1 MKTQRGQKISRAGLA
16 LGGLAIAG
24 ALLGLDQPGDGW
36 PGSGQPH
43 LGLGTVSVAAI
54 AATPLG
60 FSRVPSRPDSLWG
73 QNRGATV
80 QPLNTGGSITPEDD
94 YPKEFTLIKKPVFF
108 DINPLKLREILQ
120 ILTYFLRPD
129 YASIPGELIE
139 TAATAPAH
147 SHSPP
152 SQEASESSFLVAI
165 NPWGTAQNPYQIA
178 LLLFLNTTGTVLM
191 LHYMSLRMQTQ
202 FKAHITEKEA
212 LPVAPDGWM
221 SLLDTNPAFNCAI
234 KPNGTVFFMNQAMLT
249 RVGYIRAEALGM
261 NYINTFIPPSDRPLV
276 SQTLEQLTQETQPQ
290 RIQTR
295 LLTKEGEEIWV
306 EWCVRSVYTGDRPRL
321 DYWIATGI
329 EIEDPSRV
337 EAHTRLWENMTQA
350 VSAAPD
356 FESALKVALCSMG
369 ETLGYSAGEAWVVN
383 PEGTALDCSGLYYAA
398 PGISYS
404 APGSCLRLEL
414 NQGLP
419 GRVMASGELE
429 WIADLAAE
437 AETGFPRSHRA
448 IACGFTSALG
458 IPILA
463 DRLVL
468 AVLVFFQSNPGKLD
482 RRMLPRISS
491 MALQVGS
498 VLHRLQTLKALQQAE
513 ANYRSIVENAVE
525 GIFQTTP
532 DGRYMS
538 ANPALAAL
546 YGYASLPELMAALC
560 DRSHQIYVDPR
571 CPEEFIRLLQQQD
584 VVTGF
589 EAQVYRADGSMIWI
603 SQNARAVRDA
613 RDQLMYYEGSVVNI
627 TDRKW
632 TEAQLRYN
640 ASHDAL
646 TGLWN
651 RGFFMDRLVK
661 AVSRAQSEADYEFA
675 VLFMDLDDF
684 KLVNDSL
691 GHSVGDRLLMA
702 IAGRL
707 EQCLGPN
714 DTLARFGGD
723 EFTLLL
729 EDIPRV
735 EDAIAVAHQVHETLG
750 QPFNAGSYEV
760 FASISIGIVH
770 STAGDRRQPD
780 FLRDA
785 DIAMYRA
792 KAREKGG
799 YVVFDATMREEAI
812 LRLELET
819 DLRWAIERGEFQM
832 FYQPIVRLTTGEI
845 SGFEAL
851 IRWHHPRKGWISPNV
866 FIPVAEETGAIE
878 RIGEWALIQ
887 SCNQLKSWKKQ
898 FPTYPSLKMSVNL
911 SGKQLTQKLSDRVE
925 EILQETGVDGWDL
938 KLEITETALVED
950 PEGAIAILDRLKALD
965 IQLCIDD
972 FGTGYSSLSYLHR
985 FPVDVL
991 KIDRSFVHQMSH
1003 LNDDSEIVRTIVTL
1017 AHTLGLDVIAEGIE
1031 TLDSMHELQILR
1043 CKYGQ
1048 GYFFSEPVNGEA
1060 AALLLTQGQVS
1071 DLEVS

>member
-1 MKTQRGQKISRAGLA
+1 MMRAGLA
-16 LGGLAIAG
+16 LGLVAIAG
-24 ALLGLDQPGDGW
+24 GVFVLDQQGG
-36 PGSGQPH
+36 
-43 LGLGTVSVAAI
+43 GLGWGGQFLAQTLGPFPVAAI
-54 AATPLG
+54 AATPPG
-60 FSRVPSRPDSLWG
+60 FSVVSSRPDSFPTRA
-73 QNRGATV
+73 RGVTEQRLGKV
-80 QPLNTGGSITPEDD
+80 GDITGGDGHQRDLKFIKNGLFIDD
-94 YPKEFTLIKKPVFF
+94 QFTKF
-108 DINPLKLREILQ
+108 Q
-120 ILTYFLRPD
+120 
-129 YASIPGELIE
+129 ELIQVSNYSLFPE
-139 TAATAPAH
+139 NSSISVNFKEGTARVGDP
-147 SHSPP
+147 SNPQP
-152 SQEASESSFLVAI
+152 SQDVSESSFLVVI
-165 NPWGTAQNPYQIA
+165 NPGGTVQKPYQIA
-178 LLLFLNTTGTVLM
+178 LFIFLSTTGTFLM

-202 FKAHITEKEA
+202 FKAQITEKEA
-212 LPVAPDGWM
+212 LPVAPDGLL

-234 KPNGTVFFMNQAMLT
+234 KPNGTVFFMNQAMLE
-249 RVGYIRAEALGM
+249 RVGYTRAEALGL
-261 NYINTFIPPSDRPLV
+261 NYIKTFIPAPDRPLV
-276 SQTLEQLTQETQPQ
+276 SQTWEQLTQETQPQ
-290 RIQTR
+290 RIQNR
-295 LLTKEGEEIWV
+295 LLTKQGAEIWV
-306 EWCVRSVYTGDRPRL
+306 EWCVRAVFTGDRQTL

-356 FESALKVALCSMG
+356 FESALKIALCSMG

-383 PEGTALDCSGLYYAA
+383 PEGTVLDCSGLYYAA
-398 PGISYS
+398 PGTSYVARYRS
-404 APGSCLRLEL
+404 GLRLEL
-414 NQGLP
+414 NHGLP
-419 GRVMASGELE
+419 GRVMASGEPE
-429 WIADLAAE
+429 WIADLAADSE
-437 AETGFPRSHRA
+437 KGFPREHSA

-468 AVLVFFQSNPGKLD
+468 AVLVFFQSTPGKLD
-482 RRMLPRISS
+482 LRMLPRISS

-538 ANPALAAL
+538 ANPALAAI
-546 YGYASLPELMAALC
+546 YGYASLPELMADLC
-560 DRSHQIYVDPR
+560 DHSHQIYVDPR
-571 CPEEFIRLLQQQD
+571 CPEEFIRLLQEQD

-589 EAQVYRADGSMIWI
+589 EAQVYRADGTMIWI

-707 EQCLGPN
+707 EECLGPN

-735 EDAIAVAHQVHETLG
+735 EDAIAVAHQVHETLR
-750 QPFNAGSYEV
+750 QPFTVGTYEV
-760 FASISIGIVH
+760 FAGMSIGIVH

-799 YVVFDATMREEAI
+799 YVVFDSTMREEAI

-819 DLRWAIERGEFQM
+819 DLRWAIKRGEFQM
-832 FYQPIVRLTTGEI
+832 FYQPIVRLSTGEI

-878 RIGEWALIQ
+878 PIGEWALIQ
-887 SCNQLKSWKKQ
+887 SCNQLRSWKKQ

-911 SGKQLTQKLSDRVE
+911 SGKQLTQNLSDRVE
-925 EILQETGVDGWDL
+925 QILLETGVDGWDL

-985 FPVDVL
+985 FPVDIL
-991 KIDRSFVHQMSH
+991 KIDRSFVSQMSP

-1060 AALLLTQGQVS
+1060 AALLLAEGQLS

>member
-1 MKTQRGQKISRAGLA
+1 MRRVRAKLA
-16 LGGLAIAG
+16 LGLLAIASG
-24 ALLGLDQPGDGW
+24 VVGLEQPTERVGWEPLPTQQTLGQIA
-36 PGSGQPH
+36 
-43 LGLGTVSVAAI
+43 VAAI
-54 AATPLG
+54 AGIPLG
-60 FSRVPSRPDSLWG
+60 FSPVSRPLDSLVEPPRNVTVEPLEIVESTTG
-73 QNRGATV
+73 EGYPGGFKFIKNPEFFAPNPTIKFRKLIQNLSFFL
-80 QPLNTGGSITPEDD
+80 QPAP
-94 YPKEFTLIKKPVFF
+94 
-108 DINPLKLREILQ
+108 
-120 ILTYFLRPD
+120 
-129 YASIPGELIE
+129 ASIPRNLIQ
-139 TAATAPAH
+139 AATTEPAY
-147 SHSPP
+147 
-152 SQEASESSFLVAI
+152 SQTHPAQEVSESSFLVAI
-165 NPWGTAQNPYQIA
+165 NPWVPVQKPYQIA
-178 LLLFLNTTGTVLM
+178 LFILLSTTGTVLM
-191 LHYMSLRMQTQ
+191 LHYLSLRMQTQ
-202 FKAHITEKEA
+202 FKVPLLQEETVPITAEE
-212 LPVAPDGWM
+212 LL
-221 SLLDTNPAFNCAI
+221 SLLDTNPAFNCVI
-234 KPNGTVFFMNQAMLT
+234 KPQGTVFFMNQVMLE
-249 RVGYIRAEALGM
+249 RVGYTRLEAVGM
-261 NYINTFIPPSDRPLV
+261 NYINTFIPRPDRLLV
-276 SQTLEQLTQETQPQ
+276 SETLQQLTEQTQPQ
-290 RIQTR
+290 RIQNR
-295 LLTKEGEEIWV
+295 ILTKKGEEIWV
-306 EWCVRSVYTGDRPRL
+306 EWSVRAVFRGDRQTL
-321 DYWIATGI
+321 DYWSATGI

-337 EAHTRLWENMTQA
+337 EAYTRLWENMTQA

-356 FESALKVALCSMG
+356 FEAALKTALCTLA
-369 ETLGYSAGEAWVVN
+369 ETLGYSAGEAWVAN
-383 PEGTALDCSGLYYAA
+383 TEGTALDYSGVSYAA
-398 PGISYS
+398 PGTSDVVRNS
-404 APGSCLRLEL
+404 GLRLEL

-419 GRVMASGELE
+419 GRVMASGEPE

-437 AETGFPRSHRA
+437 AQKGFPRHHSP

-463 DRLVL
+463 DRRTL
-468 AVLVFFQSNPGKLD
+468 AVLVFFQSTPEKPD
-482 RRMLPRISS
+482 PRIGPRLSS

-525 GIFQTTP
+525 GIFQMTP
-532 DGRYMS
+532 DGRYLS
-538 ANPALAAL
+538 ANPAFAEI
-546 YGYASLPELMAALC
+546 YGYTSLPALMSDLC
-560 DRSHQIYVDPR
+560 DRFHQIYIDPR
-571 CPEEFIRLLQQQD
+571 CPEEFIRLLQEQD
-584 VVTGF
+584 VVSGF
-589 EAQVYRADGSMIWI
+589 EAQVYRADGSLIWI
-603 SQNARAVRDA
+603 SQNARAVRDV
-613 RDQLMYYEGSVVNI
+613 RDRLMYYEGSVVNI
-627 TDRKW
+627 TDQKW

-729 EDIPRV
+729 EDIPQV
-735 EDAIAVAHQVHETLG
+735 EDAIAVAHQVHETLR
-750 QPFNAGSYEV
+750 QPFTVGTYEV
-760 FASISIGIVH
+760 FAGISIGIVH

-799 YVVFDATMREEAI
+799 YVVFDTTMREEAI

-819 DLRWAIERGEFQM
+819 DIRWAIERGEFQM
-832 FYQPIVRLTTGEI
+832 FYQPIVRLSTREI

-851 IRWHHPRKGWISPNV
+851 IRWEHPRKGWISPTV

-887 SCNQLKSWKKQ
+887 ACSQLRIWKKQ

-950 PEGAIAILDRLKALD
+950 PEGAIAILERLKSLD

-985 FPVDVL
+985 FPVDIL
-991 KIDRSFVHQMSH
+991 KIDRSFVSKMSP

-1031 TLDSMHELQILR
+1031 TLDSMHELELLR

-1048 GYFFSEPVNGEA
+1048 GYFFSQPVNGEG
-1060 AALLLTQGQVS
+1060 AALLLAQGQLS

>member
-1 MKTQRGQKISRAGLA
+1 MSRAGVA
-16 LGGLAIAG
+16 LGLVAIAV
-24 ALLGLDQPGDGW
+24 AVLGLEHPGGGW
-36 PGSGQPH
+36 AWERPPALTGGSDA
-43 LGLGTVSVAAI
+43 VAAI
-54 AATPLG
+54 AATPAG
-60 FSRVPSRPDSLWG
+60 FSPVSSHPDFFPSRSRRVAEQALEKVRDIPCGDI
-73 QNRGATV
+73 RPHPV
-80 QPLNTGGSITPEDD
+80 H
-94 YPKEFTLIKKPVFF
+94 LIKNRLCIDLEFIINLSQFIRLPRCYFVPENASLPGKIRAPIANSSTALKP
-108 DINPLKLREILQ
+108 Q
-120 ILTYFLRPD
+120 
-129 YASIPGELIE
+129 S
-139 TAATAPAH
+139 
-147 SHSPP
+147 
-152 SQEASESSFLVAI
+152 SQDVSKSSFLVVL
-165 NPWGTAQNPYQIA
+165 NPWETVQKPYQIA
-178 LLLFLNTTGTVLM
+178 LLIFLSTTGTFLM
-191 LHYMSLRMQTQ
+191 LHHISLRMQNQ
-202 FKAHITEKEA
+202 FQGHLTEEEEA
-212 LPVAPDGWM
+212 LPVASDGLL

-234 KPNGTVFFMNQAMLT
+234 KPNGTVFFMNQAMLE
-249 RVGYIRAEALGM
+249 RVGYTRPEAVGM
-261 NYINTFIPPSDRPLV
+261 NYIHTFIPEPDRPLV
-276 SQTLEQLTQETQPQ
+276 CASFEQLTQHTQPQ
-290 RIQTR
+290 RIQNR
-295 LLTKEGEEIWV
+295 LLTKKGEEIWV
-306 EWCVRSVYTGDRPRL
+306 EWCVRAVFRGDRQTL

-337 EAHTRLWENMTQA
+337 DAHIRLWENMTQA

-356 FESALKVALCSMG
+356 FESALKIALCSLG
-369 ETLGYSAGEAWVVN
+369 ETLGYSAGEVWVAN
-383 PEGTALDCSGLYYAA
+383 PEGTALDCSSVGYAA
-398 PGISYS
+398 PGTAYAARNS
-404 APGSCLRLEL
+404 GWRLEL

-419 GRVMASGELE
+419 GRVLASGEPE
-429 WIADLAAE
+429 WIEDLAAE
-437 AETGFPRSHRA
+437 PEKGFSSHHRA
-448 IACGFTSALG
+448 IACGLTSALG
-458 IPILA
+458 IPIRA
-463 DRLVL
+463 DRRVL
-468 AVLVFFQSNPGKLD
+468 AVLVFFLSTPGKLD

-491 MALQVGS
+491 MAIQVGS

-538 ANPALAAL
+538 ANPALAAI

-571 CPEEFIRLLQQQD
+571 CPEEFIRLLQEQD
-584 VVTGF
+584 VVSGF

-603 SQNARAVRDA
+603 SQNARAVRDVS
-613 RDQLMYYEGSVVNI
+613 DQLMYYEGSVVNI

-675 VLFMDLDDF
+675 VLFMDLDEF

-735 EDAIAVAHQVHETLG
+735 EDAIAVAHQVHETLR
-750 QPFNAGSYEV
+750 QPFNVGNHEV
-760 FASISIGIVH
+760 FAGISIGIVH

-799 YVVFDATMREEAI
+799 YVVFDTTMREEAI

-819 DLRWAIERGEFQM
+819 DLRWAVERGEFQM
-832 FYQPIVRLTTGEI
+832 FYQPIVRLSTGEI

-851 IRWHHPRKGWISPNV
+851 IRWYHPRKGWISPNV

-878 RIGEWALIQ
+878 QIGEWALVQ
-887 SCNQLKSWKKQ
+887 SCSQLRSWKKQ

-911 SGKQLTQKLSDRVE
+911 SGKQLTQNLSDRVE

-991 KIDRSFVHQMSH
+991 KIDRSFISQMSS

-1048 GYFFSEPVNGEA
+1048 GYFFSAPVNGEA
-1060 AALLLTQGQVS
+1060 AALLLRRGQLS

>member
-1 MKTQRGQKISRAGLA
+1 MIRAGLA
-16 LGGLAIAG
+16 LGLVAIVG
-24 ALLGLDQPGDGW
+24 GMFVLDQQGGRLGW
-36 PGSGQPH
+36 VGQLAQTRELFPE
-43 LGLGTVSVAAI
+43 AAI
-54 AATPLG
+54 AVTPPG
-60 FSRVPSRPDSLWG
+60 FSIVSSRPDSFPTRA
-73 QNRGATV
+73 RGVTEQRLGKV
-80 QPLNTGGSITPEDD
+80 GDITGGEGRPREL
-94 YPKEFTLIKKPVFF
+94 KLIKNGLSIDDPFAKVQKLIRVSNDSFF
-108 DINPLKLREILQ
+108 TQNFSSSGNLKEGTARVDDPSNPQ
-120 ILTYFLRPD
+120 
-129 YASIPGELIE
+129 
-139 TAATAPAH
+139 
-147 SHSPP
+147 P
-152 SQEASESSFLVAI
+152 SQDVSESSFLVVI
-165 NPWGTAQNPYQIA
+165 NPEGTLQKPYQIA
-178 LLLFLNTTGTVLM
+178 LLLFLSTTGTVLM

-202 FKAHITEKEA
+202 FKAQLTEKEA
-212 LPVAPDGWM
+212 LPVAPEGWL

-234 KPNGTVFFMNQAMLT
+234 KPNGTVFFMNQAMLE
-249 RVGYIRAEALGM
+249 RVGYTRAEALGM
-261 NYINTFIPPSDRPLV
+261 NYMKTFIPESDRPLV
-276 SQTLEQLTQETQPQ
+276 SQTWEQLTQETQPQ
-290 RIQTR
+290 RIQNR
-295 LLTKEGEEIWV
+295 ILTKQGEEIWV
-306 EWCVRSVYTGDRPRL
+306 EWCVRAVFKGDRQIL

-329 EIEDPSRV
+329 EIEDPSRI
-337 EAHTRLWENMTQA
+337 ESHTRLWENMTQA

-356 FESALKVALCSMG
+356 FESALKIALCSFG
-369 ETLGYSAGEAWVVN
+369 ETLGYFAGEAWVAN

-398 PGISYS
+398 PGTVYPRCS
-404 APGSCLRLEL
+404 GLRLEL

-419 GRVMASGELE
+419 GRVMASGEPE
-429 WIADLAAE
+429 WITNLAAE
-437 AETGFPRSHRA
+437 AEKGFSGEHRA
-448 IACGFTSALG
+448 IACGLSSALG

-463 DRLVL
+463 DRRVL
-468 AVLVFFQSNPGKLD
+468 AVLVFFQSTPGDLD
-482 RRMLPRISS
+482 PRMLPRISS

-532 DGRYMS
+532 DGRYMN
-538 ANPALAAL
+538 ANPALAAI
-546 YGYASLPELMAALC
+546 YGYASLPDLMAALC

-571 CPEEFIRLLQQQD
+571 CPEEFIRLLQEQD

-589 EAQVYRADGSMIWI
+589 EAQVYRADGTMIWI
-603 SQNARAVRDA
+603 AQNARAVRDVH
-613 RDQLMYYEGSVVNI
+613 DQLMYYEGSVVNI

-707 EQCLGPN
+707 EECLGPK

-735 EDAIAVAHQVHETLG
+735 EDAIAVAHQVHETLR
-750 QPFNAGSYEV
+750 QPFNVGSYEV

-799 YVVFDATMREEAI
+799 YVVFDSTMREEAI

-819 DLRWAIERGEFQM
+819 DLRWAIERNEFQM
-832 FYQPIVRLTTGEI
+832 FYQPIVRLSTGEI

-887 SCNQLKSWKKQ
+887 ACSQLRSWKKQ

-911 SGKQLTQKLSDRVE
+911 SGKQLTQNLSDRVE

-950 PEGAIAILDRLKALD
+950 PEGAIGILERLKALD

-991 KIDRSFVHQMSH
+991 KIDRSFITKMSP

-1031 TLDSMHELQILR
+1031 TLDSMHELELLR

-1060 AALLLTQGQVS
+1060 AALLLSQGQLS

>member
-1 MKTQRGQKISRAGLA
+1 MMRAGLA
-16 LGGLAIAG
+16 LGLVAIAG
-24 ALLGLDQPGDGW
+24 GVFVLDQQGG
-36 PGSGQPH
+36 
-43 LGLGTVSVAAI
+43 GLGWGGQLAQTRGQFPGAAI
-54 AATPLG
+54 AATPPG
-60 FSRVPSRPDSLWG
+60 FWVVSSRPDSFPTRA
-73 QNRGATV
+73 RGVTEQRLGKV
-80 QPLNTGGSITPEDD
+80 GDITRVDGPQRDLKFIKHGLFINNPFTQFQKLIRVLNYYLFSENSSISANLKEETPRIGD
-94 YPKEFTLIKKPVFF
+94 LSKPH
-108 DINPLKLREILQ
+108 Q
-120 ILTYFLRPD
+120 
-129 YASIPGELIE
+129 
-139 TAATAPAH
+139 
-147 SHSPP
+147 
-152 SQEASESSFLVAI
+152 SQDVSESSFLVVI
-165 NPWGTAQNPYQIA
+165 NPGENLQKPYQIA
-178 LLLFLNTTGTVLM
+178 LLIFISTTGTFLM
-191 LHYMSLRMQTQ
+191 LHYMSLRMKTQ
-202 FKAHITEKEA
+202 FKGHLPEEEA
-212 LPVAPDGWM
+212 LPVASDGLL

-234 KPNGTVFFMNQAMLT
+234 KPNGTVFFMNQAMLESAGYT
-249 RVGYIRAEALGM
+249 RPEALGM
-261 NYINTFIPPSDRPLV
+261 NYLKTFIPEADRPLV
-276 SQTLEQLTQETQPQ
+276 SHTFKQLTQHSQTQ
-290 RIQTR
+290 RIQNR
-295 LLTKEGEEIWV
+295 VLTKQGEEIWV
-306 EWCVRSVYTGDRPRL
+306 EWCVRAVFTGDRQTL

-356 FESALKVALCSMG
+356 FESALKIALCSLG
-369 ETLGYSAGEAWVVN
+369 ETVGYSAGEAWVAN
-383 PEGTALDCSGLYYAA
+383 PEGTALDCSGVYYAA
-398 PGISYS
+398 PGTSYPRCS
-404 APGSCLRLEL
+404 ALRLEL

-419 GRVMASGELE
+419 GRVMASGEPE

-437 AETGFPRSHRA
+437 PEKGFPREHSA
-448 IACGFTSALG
+448 IACGLISALG

-463 DRLVL
+463 DRRVL
-468 AVLVFFQSNPGKLD
+468 AVLVFFQSTPGELD
-482 RRMLPRISS
+482 PRMLPRISS
-491 MALQVGS
+491 MAIQVGS

-525 GIFQTTP
+525 GIFQTTL
-532 DGRYMS
+532 DGRYMNG
-538 ANPALAAL
+538 NPALAAI
-546 YGYASLPELMAALC
+546 YGYASIPELMADLC

-571 CPEEFIRLLQQQD
+571 CPEEFIRLLQEQD
-584 VVTGF
+584 VVSGF
-589 EAQVYRADGSMIWI
+589 EAQVYRADGTMIWI
-603 SQNARAVRDA
+603 SQNARAVRDV

-691 GHSVGDRLLMA
+691 GHSVGDRLLMT

-735 EDAIAVAHQVHETLG
+735 EDAIAVAHQVHETLR
-750 QPFNAGSYEV
+750 QPFTVGTYEV
-760 FASISIGIVH
+760 FAGMSIGIVH

-799 YVVFDATMREEAI
+799 YVVFDTTMREEAI

-832 FYQPIVRLTTGEI
+832 FYQPIVRLSTGEI

-851 IRWHHPRKGWISPNV
+851 IRWEHPRKGWISPNV

-887 SCNQLKSWKKQ
+887 ACSQLRSWKKQ

-911 SGKQLTQKLSDRVE
+911 SGKQLTQNLSDRVE
-925 EILQETGVDGWDL
+925 QILQETGVDGWDL

-991 KIDRSFVHQMSH
+991 KIDRSFITKMSP

-1031 TLDSMHELQILR
+1031 TLDSMHELELLR

-1060 AALLLTQGQVS
+1060 AALLLTQGQLS

>member
-1 MKTQRGQKISRAGLA
+1 MMRAGLA
-16 LGGLAIAG
+16 LGLLAIAG
-24 ALLGLDQPGDGW
+24 GLLTLKQQGGGLVWESQLAQIR
-36 PGSGQPH
+36 GQFT
-43 LGLGTVSVAAI
+43 LAAI
-54 AATPLG
+54 ATTPPG
-60 FSRVPSRPDSLWG
+60 FPIISSRPDSFPTG
-73 QNRGATV
+73 ARGVTELHLEKV
-80 QPLNTGGSITPEDD
+80 GDITPGDGLQPAFESLKNGLFIDAQS
-94 YPKEFTLIKKPVFF
+94 IKNRESIRLLNYYFSPENASSPWKLNEMSANSIDPSKPH
-108 DINPLKLREILQ
+108 PS
-120 ILTYFLRPD
+120 PD
-129 YASIPGELIE
+129 V
-139 TAATAPAH
+139 
-147 SHSPP
+147 
-152 SQEASESSFLVAI
+152 SESSFLVVL
-165 NPWGTAQNPYQIA
+165 NPWGTVQKPYQIA
-178 LLLFLNTTGTVLM
+178 LFIFLSTTGTFLI
-191 LHYMSLRMQTQ
+191 LHYMSRRMQTQ
-202 FKAHITEKEA
+202 LKGHLTEESA
-212 LPVAPDGWM
+212 LPVTSDGLL

-234 KPNGTVFFMNQAMLT
+234 KPNGTVFFMNQAMLESAGYT
-249 RVGYIRAEALGM
+249 RPEALGM
-261 NYINTFIPPSDRPLV
+261 NYIKTFIPEPDWSLV
-276 SQTLEQLTQETQPQ
+276 SHTFKQLTQHNQTQ
-290 RIQTR
+290 RIQNR
-295 LLTKEGEEIWV
+295 LLTKQGQEIWV
-306 EWCVRSVYTGDRPRL
+306 EWCVRAVFTGDRQIL

-337 EAHTRLWENMTQA
+337 EAYTRLWENMTQA
-350 VSAAPD
+350 MSAAPD
-356 FESALKVALCSMG
+356 CESALKTALCSIG
-369 ETLGYSAGEAWVVN
+369 ETLGYSAGEAWVAN
-383 PEGTALDCSGLYYAA
+383 PEGNALDCSSVWYAA
-398 PGISYS
+398 PGQSYPANTS
-404 APGSCLRLEL
+404 PLRLAL

-419 GRVMASGELE
+419 GRVMASGEPE
-429 WIADLAAE
+429 WIGDLATE
-437 AETGFPRSHRA
+437 PEKGFPSHHSA
-448 IACGFTSALG
+448 IQCGLTSALG
-458 IPILA
+458 IPIRA
-463 DRLVL
+463 DRRVL
-468 AVLVFFQSNPGKLD
+468 AVLVFFQSTPEELD
-482 RRMLPRISS
+482 PRMLPRISS
-491 MALQVGS
+491 MAIQVGS

-538 ANPALAAL
+538 ANPALAAI
-546 YGYASLPELMAALC
+546 YGYASIPELMADLC

-571 CPEEFIRLLQQQD
+571 YPEEFIRLLQEQD

-589 EAQVYRADGSMIWI
+589 EAQVYQADGTMIWI

-627 TDRKW
+627 TDQKW

-661 AVSRAQSEADYEFA
+661 AVSRAQSESDYEFA

-707 EQCLGPN
+707 EECLGPK

-729 EDIPRV
+729 EDVPRV
-735 EDAIAVAHQVHETLG
+735 EDAIAVAHQVHETLR
-750 QPFNAGSYEV
+750 QPFTVGTYEV
-760 FASISIGIVH
+760 FAGISIGIVH

-832 FYQPIVRLTTGEI
+832 FYQPIVRLSTGEI

-851 IRWHHPRKGWISPNV
+851 IRWDHPRKGWISPNV

-878 RIGEWALIQ
+878 PIGEWALIQ
-887 SCNQLKSWKKQ
+887 SCNQLRSWKKQ
-898 FPTYPSLKMSVNL
+898 FPTYPSLKMSVNV
-911 SGKQLTQKLSDRVE
+911 SGKQLTQNLSDRVE
-925 EILQETGVDGWDL
+925 QILQETGVDGWDL

-950 PEGAIAILDRLKALD
+950 PEGAIGILDRLKALD

-985 FPVDVL
+985 FPVDIL
-991 KIDRSFVHQMSH
+991 KIDRSFISQMSP

-1031 TLDSMHELQILR
+1031 NRDSLHELELLR

-1048 GYFFSEPVNGEA
+1048 GYFFSEPVNGED
-1060 AALLLTQGQVS
+1060 AALLLTQGQLS

>member
-1 MKTQRGQKISRAGLA
+1 MSRAGLA
-16 LGGLAIAG
+16 LGLLAIAG
-24 ALLGLDQPGDGW
+24 GVFVLDQQGG
-36 PGSGQPH
+36 
-43 LGLGTVSVAAI
+43 GLGWGGHLAQIPGQFPVAAI
-54 AATPLG
+54 AATPPG
-60 FSRVPSRPDSLWG
+60 FSVVSSRPDSFSTRA
-73 QNRGATV
+73 RGVRAH
-80 QPLNTGGSITPEDD
+80 PLRKVGNLTGGDGR
-94 YPKEFTLIKKPVFF
+94 PKELNLIKNGLF
-108 DINPLKLREILQ
+108 INNPLTKFQKLIRVLNF
-120 ILTYFLRPD
+120 YFFPETFSISVNLKEGTPRVGDPD
-129 YASIPGELIE
+129 NPQR
-139 TAATAPAH
+139 
-147 SHSPP
+147 
-152 SQEASESSFLVAI
+152 SQDVSESSFLVVI
-165 NPWGTAQNPYQIA
+165 NPEEPLQKPYQIA
-178 LLLFLNTTGTVLM
+178 LLIFLSTTGTFLM

-202 FKAHITEKEA
+202 FKAQITEKEA
-212 LPVAPDGWM
+212 LPVSPDGLL

-234 KPNGTVFFMNQAMLT
+234 KPNGTVFFMNQAMLE
-249 RVGYIRAEALGM
+249 RVGYTHAEALGM
-261 NYINTFIPPSDRPLV
+261 NYIKTFIPEADRPLV
-276 SQTLEQLTQETQPQ
+276 SQTWAQLTQETQPQ
-290 RIQTR
+290 RIQNR
-295 LLTKEGEEIWV
+295 LLTKPGAEIWV
-306 EWCVRSVYTGDRPRL
+306 EWCVRAVFTGDRQTL

-329 EIEDPSRV
+329 EIEDPSRI

-356 FESALKVALCSMG
+356 FESALKIALCSLG
-369 ETLGYSAGEAWVVN
+369 ETLGYAAGEAWVAN

-398 PGISYS
+398 PGTSY
-404 APGSCLRLEL
+404 AARYRTGLRLEF
-414 NQGLP
+414 NHGLP
-419 GRVMASGELE
+419 GRVMASGEPE

-437 AETGFPRSHRA
+437 PEKGFPKEHRA
-448 IACGFTSALG
+448 IACGLTSALG

-463 DRLVL
+463 DRRVL
-468 AVLVFFQSNPGKLD
+468 AVLVFFQSTPGEVD

-491 MALQVGS
+491 MAIQVGS

-538 ANPALAAL
+538 ANPALAAI
-546 YGYASLPELMAALC
+546 YGYDSLPELMAALC

-571 CPEEFIRLLQQQD
+571 CPEEFIRLLQEQD
-584 VVTGF
+584 VVVGF
-589 EAQVYRADGSMIWI
+589 EAQVYRADGTMIWI
-603 SQNARAVRDA
+603 AQNARAVRDA

-707 EQCLGPN
+707 EQCLGPK

-729 EDIPRV
+729 EDLPRV
-735 EDAIAVAHQVHETLG
+735 EDAIAVAHQVHETLR
-750 QPFNAGSYEV
+750 QPFTVGSYEV
-760 FASISIGIVH
+760 FAWMSIGIVH

-799 YVVFDATMREEAI
+799 YVVFDSTMREEAI

-832 FYQPIVRLTTGEI
+832 FYQPIVRLSTGEI

-851 IRWHHPRKGWISPNV
+851 IRWYHPRKGWISPNV

-878 RIGEWALIQ
+878 PIGEWALIQ
-887 SCNQLKSWKKQ
+887 ACSQLRSWKKQ

-911 SGKQLTQKLSDRVE
+911 SGKQLTQNLSDRVE

-950 PEGAIAILDRLKALD
+950 PEGAITILERLKALD
-965 IQLCIDD
+965 IQLCMDD

-991 KIDRSFVHQMSH
+991 KIDRSFITKMSP

-1031 TLDSMHELQILR
+1031 TLDSMHELELLR

-1060 AALLLTQGQVS
+1060 AALLLSQGQLS